1 MEPSGLT
8 NFFCFHVLWK
18 QKNSLEFD
26 ALEFDEIFLLTN
38 KNQFFPVSFLR
49 PIDPELEIL
58 SVQKPLI
65 YIYSRIDK
73 ISVDPV
79 DPVFSY
85 VFFKVC
91 YV

>member
-1 MEPSGLT
+1 M
-8 NFFCFHVLWK
+8 
-18 QKNSLEFD
+18 
-26 ALEFDEIFLLTN
+26 
-38 KNQFFPVSFLR
+38 

-85 VFFKVC
+85 VFF
-91 YV
+91 